1 MKRKHATPQTAKEP
15 CGVCGEETAVG
26 SVFFSDRRTV
36 DRGDGAV
43 NYLCSLCEARLAAA
57 HHRELLTEE
66 EIRRIAN
73 NWSAAVS
80 AFTGSH

>member
-15 CGVCGEETAVG
+15 CRVCGEETAVG
-26 SVFFSDRRTV
+26 SVFFSDRRSVDRAGGTV
-36 DRGDGAV
+36 D
-43 NYLCSLCEARLAAA
+43 YLCSLCDARLAAA
-57 HHRELLTEE
+57 HHRERLTEE